1 MVYAELLKGQRIRY
15 TRSLLAKLNQTFYN
29 SEMFLFKAALLTGIA
44 SLACAKVDDLANAFE
59 LSDVSLTD
67 SRWMDNQDR
76 TINYLTS
83 VDPDRMLY
91 VFRKNHGLDTKG
103 AQKNGGWD
111 APDFPF
117 RSHVQGH
124 FLTAWS
130 HCYATTGN
138 KECGSRAKYFVAELA
153 KCQANNEKAGF
164 TKGYLSGFPESEI
177 DKVEKRTLNN
187 GNVPYY
193 AIHKTLAGLLDVY
206 RRVGDDKAK
215 EVMLSLASWVDT
227 RTGKLSYDQMQNMM
241 QTEFGGMNEVLAD
254 IAYYTNDNKW
264 LKVAQRFD
272 HAIIFDPLKNNVD
285 KLSGLH
291 ANTQVPKWIGA
302 LREYKV
308 SGDKTYL
315 DIGRNAWDLTV
326 HKHTYAIGGNSQ
338 AEHFRAPDAIAKYL
352 TNDTCEA
359 CNTYNMLKLTR
370 ELWALNPSDASYFD
384 FYENALMNHLLGQQN
399 PKDSHGHVTYF
410 TPLNPG
416 GRRGIGPAWGGGT
429 WSTDYNSFWCCQGS
443 GIETNTKLMDSIYF
457 HTKDT
462 LYVNLFIP
470 SKLNWSQRGVS
481 ITQSTEYPQKDSS
494 TLQIGGKDGEW
505 TLAVRVPSWTSKA
518 SIKVNGQTIDVEVKP
533 GKYAMVKRNWKSGDK
548 VTLQFPMSLRT
559 VAANDDPNVAAVAFG
574 PVILAANYGD
584 TSIGNMPIIDLAT
597 VKRQGNEGLKFE
609 AQAGG
614 EKVQMGPFYDAQGFN
629 YNVYWKTKGKVS
641 S

>member
-1 MVYAELLKGQRIRY
+1 MVLIKA
-15 TRSLLAKLNQTFYN
+15 TA
-29 SEMFLFKAALLTGIA
+29 LFMGIA
-44 SLACAKVDDLANAFE
+44 SLALPVLGQGPKIEDVASAFDLTE
-59 LSDVSLTD
+59 VSLTG

-76 TINYLTS
+76 TVNYLLS
-83 VDPDRMLY
+83 VDPDRLLY
-91 VFRKNHGLDTKG
+91 VFRKTHGLDTKG
-103 AQKNGGWD
+103 AKTNGGWD
-111 APDFPF
+111 APTFPF

-130 HCYATTGN
+130 QCFASTGN
-138 KECGSRAKYFVAELA
+138 KECGSRASYFVAELA
-153 KCQANNEKAGF
+153 KCQANNDKAGF

-177 DKVEKRTLNN
+177 AKVENRTLNN

-206 RRVGDDKAK
+206 RQVGDKVAMD
-215 EVMLSLASWVDT
+215 VLLSLAGWVDT
-227 RTGKLSYDQMQNMM
+227 RTGKMSYAQMQEMM

-254 IAYYTNDNKW
+254 IAYYTKDNKW

-272 HAIIFDPLKNNVD
+272 HAQIFDPLAQNVD

-308 SGDKTYL
+308 SGDKKYL

-429 WSTDYNSFWCCQGS
+429 WSTDYDSFWCCQGS

-462 LYVNLFIP
+462 LYVNLFTP
-470 SKLNWSQRGVS
+470 SKLNWSQRQVS
-481 ITQSTEYPQKDSS
+481 VTQTTEFPQSDST
-494 TLQIGGKDGEW
+494 TLKIGGTSGQW
-505 TLAVRVPSWTSKA
+505 TLAVRIPAWTSGA
-518 SIKVNGQTIDVEVKP
+518 TIKVNGKAVDAAINP
-533 GKYAMVKRNWKSGDK
+533 GKYTLVNRNWVSGDT

-559 VAANDDPNVAAVAFG
+559 IAANDDANMAAVAFG
-574 PVILAANYGD
+574 PVILAGNYGD
-584 TSIGNMPIIDLAT
+584 TSLSSVPTIDLSS
-597 VKRQGNEGLKFE
+597 VKRQGTTGLKFK
-609 AQAGG
+609 ATAGG
-614 EKVQMGPFYDAQGFN
+614 KAVDMGPFYDAQGFN
-629 YNVYWKTKGKVS
+629 YNVYWKLSGKLS
-641 S
+641 SS

>member
-1 MVYAELLKGQRIRY
+1 MVLIKA
-15 TRSLLAKLNQTFYN
+15 TA
-29 SEMFLFKAALLTGIA
+29 LFMGIA
-44 SLACAKVDDLANAFE
+44 SLALPALGQGPKIEDLASAFDLKE
-59 LSDVSLTD
+59 VSLTD

-76 TINYLTS
+76 TVNYLLS
-83 VDPDRMLY
+83 VDPDRLLY
-91 VFRKNHGLDTKG
+91 VFRKTHGLDTKG
-103 AQKNGGWD
+103 AKTNGGWD

-130 HCYATTGN
+130 QCFATTGN
-138 KECGSRAKYFVAELA
+138 KECGSRASYFVAELA

-177 DKVEKRTLNN
+177 AKVENRTLNN

-193 AIHKTLAGLLDVY
+193 AIHKTLAGLLDAY
-206 RRVGDDKAK
+206 RQVGDKKAMD
-215 EVMLSLASWVDT
+215 VLLSLAGWVDT
-227 RTGKLSYDQMQNMM
+227 RTGKMSYAQMQEMM

-254 IAYYTNDNKW
+254 IAYYTKDNKW

-272 HAIIFDPLKNNVD
+272 HAQIFDPLAQNVD

-308 SGDKTYL
+308 SGDKKYL

-338 AEHFRAPDAIAKYL
+338 AEHFRAPDAIAKFL

-429 WSTDYNSFWCCQGS
+429 WSTDYDSFWCCQGS

-462 LYVNLFIP
+462 LYVNLFTP
-470 SKLNWSQRGVS
+470 SKLNWSQRQIS
-481 ITQSTEYPQKDSS
+481 ITQTTEFPQSDSS
-494 TLQIGGKDGEW
+494 TLKIGGTSGQW
-505 TLAVRVPSWTSKA
+505 TLAVRIPAWTSKA
-518 SIKVNGQTIDVEVKP
+518 TIKVNGKAVDAEIKP
-533 GKYAMVKRNWKSGDK
+533 GKYALVNRKWTSGDT

-559 VAANDDPNVAAVAFG
+559 IAANDDANMAAVAYG

-584 TSIGNMPIIDLAT
+584 TSLSSVPTIDLSS
-597 VKRQGNEGLKFE
+597 VKRQGTTGLKFK
-609 AQAGG
+609 ATAGG
-614 EKVQMGPFYDAQGFN
+614 KSVDMGPFYDAQGFN
-629 YNVYWKTKGKVS
+629 YNVYWKLQGKLGS
-641 S
+641 ASQ